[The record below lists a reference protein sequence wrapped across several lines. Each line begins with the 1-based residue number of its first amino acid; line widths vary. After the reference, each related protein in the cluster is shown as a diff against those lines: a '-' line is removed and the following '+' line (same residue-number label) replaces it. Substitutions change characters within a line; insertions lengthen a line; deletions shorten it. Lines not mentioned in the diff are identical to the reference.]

1 MTDFD
6 FGDIELAD
14 QWDDEPGIDPLQ
26 LAMRLHHLRQVVD
39 FLAGHRTLDW
49 DRLDL
54 DDQDDEIDAADVMVE
69 IIAARE
75 PDNPAR
81 LAERVHEIRIH
92 DTDRAWD
99 ELTSDERQIAI
110 DLMILILE
118 YLEREG
124 PR

>member
-14 QWDDEPGIDPLQ
+14 QWDDEPSIDPLQ

-54 DDQDDEIDAADVMVE
+54 DDQDDEIDSADVMVE

-75 PDNPAR
+75 PDNPAL

-118 YLEREG
+118 WLEREG

>member
-54 DDQDDEIDAADVMVE
+54 DDQDDEIDVAKDMIVL
-69 IIAARE
+69 IRNRE
-75 PDNPAR
+75 PDNPAL
-81 LAERVHEIRIH
+81 LAEHVHDDRIH
-92 DTDRAWD
+92 DTDRTWD

-118 YLEREG
+118 WLEREG